1 MRACVCARAAC
12 NKLGV
17 VGERARVALYARAR
31 ASLARCCAALLPAPP
46 PQQAQPPCS
55 TAALCACLKP
65 PYKAPSDSAARQFA
79 PAHLNRTARFF
90 LFLVDVLMQA
100 LICAA
105 SCAIKNFA
113 PYLVMRC
120 VSLACARLI
129 ELSGLAT
136 SLTFSA
142 TTHSLLQEW
151 KAVGHKLSTQFWANS
166 ASKLF

>member
-1 MRACVCARAAC
+1 MRVCVRAPHATS
-12 NKLGV
+12 LEWWV
-17 VGERARVALYARAR
+17 REREWRYTRVRARL
-31 ASLARCCAALLPAPP
+31 SLAAALRCCPPPP